1 MIREGL
7 PMHDEIIIIEND
19 RRGLMELVVA
29 FRGTPYRVTAVE
41 SPAPLRAAREMAARD
56 AAALI
61 IKLDGKE
68 NVVEMRALIDA
79 CGDTRLLFLVPEM
92 PPSAAIARIVRNSG
106 GALLAASEAGI
117 VVVATLIGLLS
128 SQAVLPRIAH

>member
-1 MIREGL
+1 VNDPRL
-7 PMHDEIIIIEND
+7 SVHDEVIIIESD
-19 RRGLMELVVA
+19 RRDLMELVVA

-41 SPAPLRAAREMAARD
+41 SVAPLRAAREMAPRS

-68 NVVEMRALIDA
+68 NVVEVRGLIES
-79 CGDTRLLFLVPEM
+79 CTGTRLLFLVPDM
-92 PPSAAIARIVRNSG
+92 PPSAAIARMVRASG

-117 VVVATLIGLLS
+117 VIVATLIGMLS
-128 SQAVLPRIAH
+128 DYAVLPRAAD

>member
-1 MIREGL
+1 V
-7 PMHDEIIIIEND
+7 PDEIIIIESD

-41 SPAPLRAAREMAARD
+41 SAAPLRTAREMASRD
-56 AAALI
+56 AAALV

-68 NVVEMRALIDA
+68 NVVEMRALIEA
-79 CGDTRLLFLVPEM
+79 CGDTRLLFLVPQM
-92 PPSAAIARIVRNSG
+92 PPSAAIARIVRASG

-128 SQAVLPRIAH
+128 SHAALPRVTD